1 MSDETNDRGTSWLLT
16 RITPKEGTV
25 SDLYNKSENEE
36 TEGQKRAIGY
46 LVAAIVI
53 GLILLAVAAGG
64 GR

>member
-1 MSDETNDRGTSWLLT
+1 M
-16 RITPKEGTV
+16 
-25 SDLYNKSENEE
+25 SDLYNKSEDEE

-53 GLILLAVAAGG
+53 GLILFAVASGG